1 MRWILGV
8 LQTATPMHTTP
19 TLRPHPWLHRLGQRT
34 VGLPGKFA
42 ALVPALVVALLGAVW
57 VLDPIPL
64 QVLRHL
70 AFDQY
75 QRWQPRAELAEPVRI
90 VDIDDESLRRLG
102 QWPWPRSVL
111 AQMVGRLQD
120 AGAAAI
126 GLDILLAEPDR
137 HTPHTLLR
145 QPDVPAPVR
154 TWVQTLPDNDQLLT
168 QALARGRV
176 VLGQSVTDDAVL
188 GSTPQPHARFVAAGA
203 QPQPFVPSFAATV
216 PLLPVLEQAS
226 AGVGLMTF
234 LADPDGVVRRV
245 PLVVQVAGTL
255 VPSLAAETL
264 RVAQGARNVV
274 VKTDAHAGLAE
285 VRIGAL
291 PVPVAPNGE
300 SWVYY
305 ARAHP
310 ARYLPAW
317 QVLEGGAG
325 LEGLQGQMVLVGTS
339 AKGLHD
345 VRFTPLGEPVP
356 GVEVHAQW
364 LDQVLQGQLL
374 QRPAWAR
381 SAELAA
387 LLGFGLLAGYA
398 GLLLSVAASTAVL
411 LVVLGGMG
419 VGAWVGFAVYGVLL
433 DALVP
438 GVGVVLTV
446 GVASLLRQRAVERR
460 QRWIRQAFSRY
471 FSPNLVD
478 YLVKNPDAIALGGRR
493 QDCSFVFTDLA
504 GFTSTVEAMD
514 PALASTLINGYLDG
528 MIATAFAHEGTLS
541 RIVGD
546 GLVIMFSAPLQ
557 QADHQRRALACG
569 WAMRQFSL
577 RYAQD
582 LAARGIAFGQT
593 RVGIHSGVVTVGNF
607 GGNSIMDYRA
617 LGDPIN
623 TASRLESANRYLGT
637 WICAS
642 RATLLGAPEWPVRP
656 IGPVLLKGK
665 ATPIEVFEVLDPA
678 QPGGDAA
685 YQAAYDLMAQ
695 QPQAAQAAFAALAQ
709 ERPTDRLVALQW
721 ERLQHGNADGVLV
734 LEQK

>member
-1 MRWILGV
+1 MFSNWTR
-8 LQTATPMHTTP
+8 
-19 TLRPHPWLHRLGQRT
+19 
-34 VGLPGKFA
+34 
-42 ALVPALVVALLGAVW
+42 LVPVLLVGMLGLVQAW
-57 VLDPIPL
+57 DPVPL
-64 QVLRHL
+64 QVVRHL

-75 QRWQPRAELAEPVRI
+75 QRWQPRPALADPVRI

-111 AQMVGRLQD
+111 AQLVGQLQD

-126 GLDILLAEPDR
+126 ALDMLLAEPDR
-137 HTPHTLLR
+137 HAPQALLR
-145 QPDVPAPVR
+145 QPAVPAPVR
-154 TWVQTLPDNDQLLT
+154 AWLQTLPDNDQG
-168 QALARGRV
+168 LAQTLGRGQV
-176 VLGQSVTDDAVL
+176 VLGQSVTDDTAAGVV
-188 GSTPQPHARFVAAGA
+188 PQPHARFVAAGGS
-203 QPQPFVPSFAATV
+203 PQAFVHAFEAAV
-216 PLLPVLEQAS
+216 PVLPLLAQAS

-234 LADPDGVVRRV
+234 IADADGVVRRV
-245 PLVVQVAGTL
+245 PIVVQVGGAL

-264 RVAQGARNVV
+264 RVAQGARNYV
-274 VKTDAHAGLAE
+274 VKTDPAVGLTE
-285 VRIGAL
+285 VRIGSQ
-291 PVPVAPNGE
+291 PVAVTPAGE

-305 ARAHP
+305 TPANP

-317 QVLEGGAG
+317 KVLEDRA
-325 LEGLQGQMVLVGTS
+325 LRDTLRGQMVLIGTS

-364 LDQVLQGQLL
+364 LEQVLQQTLL
-374 QRPAWAR
+374 QRPTWAR
-381 SAELAA
+381 GAEMAVLVAA
-387 LLGFGLLAGYA
+387 GLLAGYA
-398 GLLLSVAASTAVL
+398 ALLLAPAGAMAVL
-411 LVVLGGMG
+411 LAVLASMG
-419 VGAWVGFAVYGVLL
+419 AGAWVGFTAYGVLL

-438 GVGVVLTV
+438 ALGVVVTY
-446 GVASLLRQRAVERR
+446 GNASILRQRAVERR

-478 YLVKNPDAIALGGRR
+478 YLVKNPEAIALGGRR
-493 QDCSFVFTDLA
+493 QACSFVFTDLA
-504 GFTSTVEAMD
+504 GFTSTVETME
-514 PALASTLINGYLDG
+514 PELASTLINGYLDG

-546 GLVIMFSAPLQ
+546 GLVIMFSAPLEQ
-557 QADHQRRALACG
+557 PDHQRRALACG

-593 RVGIHSGVVTVGNF
+593 RVGIHSGIVTVGNF

-642 RATLLGAPEWPVRP
+642 EATLQGAPDWPVRP

-665 ATPIEVFEVLDPA
+665 ATPIAVFEVLDPA
-678 QPGGDAA
+678 HRAGDPA
-685 YQAAYDLMAQ
+685 YQAAFDQLAHDPHAAQTAFAELARARPADGLVAQ
-695 QPQAAQAAFAALAQ
+695 QLA
-709 ERPTDRLVALQW
+709 
-721 ERLQHGNADGVLV
+721 RLQGGHAGDVWV